1 MPVSLLATLAALALG
16 AGGAPQQ
23 AVRDTAL
30 SASTSVPDRAVLGEA
45 LSASGG
51 AEALRDAALAAL
63 APPPEKVVRTTR
75 SFGTVTIDHRAHLA
89 RKAHCADCHGKGP
102 VTKIEFTPRVAH
114 DRCIGCH
121 REQQRGPMAC
131 RQCHEVK
138 PPPAPAMMQAKA
150 EPPPQ
155 AAAPTA
161 GAPASPAAAAPALA
175 AAAPATSGVAAPAA
189 SGVAAPA
196 ASGAAPPAAAGALI
210 ARSTPADLD
219 SPVDRDRRFTRI
231 LSAGFAGSSGAG
243 QGASG
248 GPAFYFTARQDGYLL
263 SVSVET
269 PGRTL
274 GLLGGGTVIPLR
286 PRFNAIVLGV
296 GGFDAAQ
303 RPSLNMMPALGGRVG
318 VEWLGNRSTVGLTL
332 TGLSDLTRP
341 SDGAGGSVGG
351 FTLSV
356 AASVGWVVAD

>member
-1 MPVSLLATLAALALG
+1 MGVSCCTLGWMPVSLLATLAALALA
-16 AGGAPQQ
+16 AGGTPQQ

-30 SASTSVPDRAVLGEA
+30 SASSSVPDRAVLDEA

-63 APPPEKVVRTTR
+63 APAPEKVVRTTR
-75 SFGTVTIDHRAHLA
+75 SFGTVTLDHRAHLA
-89 RKAHCADCHGKGP
+89 RKAHCVDCHGKGP
-102 VTKIEFTPRVAH
+102 VTKIEFTPRIAH

-121 REQQRGPMAC
+121 REQQRGPMSC
-131 RQCHEVK
+131 RQCHDVQ

-150 EPPPQ
+150 DPSPR
-155 AAAPTA
+155 AANAAGGALAAPTA
-161 GAPASPAAAAPALA
+161 SAPAPTSAVASGAAAPAVASA
-175 AAAPATSGVAAPAA
+175 ALG
-189 SGVAAPA
+189 
-196 ASGAAPPAAAGALI
+196 

-219 SPVDRDRRFTRI
+219 APADRDRRFTRI
-231 LSAGFAGSSGAG
+231 LSAGFAGSSSAG

-274 GLLGGGTVIPLR
+274 GLLGGGAVIPLR
-286 PRFNAIVLGV
+286 PRFNAVVLGV

-303 RPSLNMMPALGGRVG
+303 SPSITMMPALGGRVG
-318 VEWLGNRSTVGLTL
+318 VEWLGNRSTVGLAF

-341 SDGAGGSVGG
+341 SDGVGGSVGG